1 MYRSRLDRSARP
13 QRRACL
19 CGCAGLNPRSKKG
32 TLHVTGRGVC
42 FWFVFFFF
50 LASLQTHS
58 PTSRVSEHAHPRLLS
73 VAASMQCKDSHA
85 EGTSVSARARRR
97 FCLRLR
103 GWAAERIEL
112 TGQSAIRGEF
122 VLDHKDVKTGKHYP
136 ITPSD
141 HYGILLQLR
150 PRAEPAGALA
160 AVAPASGAA
169 FLRDRGRLRG

>member
-1 MYRSRLDRSARP
+1 VGALVKIHFPKKVPACNGSR
-13 QRRACL
+13 
-19 CGCAGLNPRSKKG
+19 
-32 TLHVTGRGVC
+32 
-42 FWFVFFFF
+42 FFFFFFF
-50 LASLQTHS
+50 LGGASLHTHS

-73 VAASMQCKDSHA
+73 VAASVQCKDSHA
-85 EGTSVSARARRR
+85 EGTNVSARVRRR

-150 PRAEPAGALA
+150 PRAEPAGAPA
-160 AVAPASGAA
+160 PTAPASGAA